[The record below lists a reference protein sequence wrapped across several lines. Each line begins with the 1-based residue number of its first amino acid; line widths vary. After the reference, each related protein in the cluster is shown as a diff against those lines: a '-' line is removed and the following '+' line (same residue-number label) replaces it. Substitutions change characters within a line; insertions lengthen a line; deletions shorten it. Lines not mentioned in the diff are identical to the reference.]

1 MGFFGLTRPK
11 CDNCGHR
18 CGYMLHQG
26 WRHADYP
33 GYVFGKKKC
42 LVEYVRRN
50 PIIKNKI
57 ERSHKM
63 TTYYPAAGS
72 QGKYS
77 NIWRN
82 QLLTISEILGSSE
95 SSGSIVLNAK
105 DFALVGNRKSYSF
118 NLEFDDGIVSNNIS
132 GSAVARDLAEVL
144 STSSSVKSILKTG
157 CFKFQMDKNFTL
169 SISKLGEI

>member
-11 CDNCGHR
+11 CDNCGHP

-33 GYVFGKKKC
+33 GHVFGKKKC

-50 PIIKNKI
+50 PKIKNKTK
-57 ERSHKM
+57 RSSKM
-63 TTYYPAAGS
+63 TTYYPAPGS

-82 QLLTISEILGSSE
+82 ALPTISEIIGSSG
-95 SSGSIVLNAK
+95 SSGSIELSSR
-105 DFALVGNRKSYSF
+105 DFALAGDRKNYSF
-118 NLEFDDGIVSNNIS
+118 NLEFDDGVVSNNIR
-132 GSAVARDLAEVL
+132 GSAVARDLAAEL
-144 STSSSVKSILKTG
+144 TSSSFTKSVLNNG
-157 CFKFQMDKNFTL
+157 YFKFRMDKNFTL
-169 SISKLGEI
+169 WISK

>member
-11 CDNCGHR
+11 CDNCGHK

-50 PIIKNKI
+50 PKIKQKLERTTKI
-57 ERSHKM
+57 P
-63 TTYYPAAGS
+63 TNYPTAGS

-82 QLLTISEILGSSE
+82 ALPTISEILGSSE
-95 SSGSIVLNAK
+95 SSGSIALNFE

-118 NLEFDDGIVSNNIS
+118 NLEFDDGVVSNNIS
-132 GSAVARDLAEVL
+132 GSAVARDLAAEL
-144 STSSSVKSILKTG
+144 SNSSSVKSILKTG
-157 CFKFQMDKNFTL
+157 YFKFRMDNNFTL
-169 SISKLGEI
+169 WVSRIG

>member
-11 CDNCGHR
+11 CDNCGHK

-50 PIIKNKI
+50 PKIKQKLERTTKI
-57 ERSHKM
+57 P
-63 TTYYPAAGS
+63 TNYPTAGS

-82 QLLTISEILGSSE
+82 ALPTISEILGSSE
-95 SSGSIVLNAK
+95 SSGSIALNFE

-132 GSAVARDLAEVL
+132 GSAVARDLAAVL

>member
-42 LVEYVRRN
+42 LVEYVR
-50 PIIKNKI
+50 KNRKVKHKI
-57 ERSHKM
+57 ER
-63 TTYYPAAGS
+63 TTKRPTNYPAAGS

-82 QLLTISEILGSSE
+82 ELTTISEVLSSSA
-95 SSGSIVLNAK
+95 SSGSITLNFE
-105 DFALVGNRKSYSF
+105 DFELVGNRQSYSF

-132 GSAVARDLAEVL
+132 GSAVARDLAAVL

-157 CFKFQMDKNFTL
+157 YFKFRMDNNFTL
-169 SISKLGEI
+169 WVSRIG

>member
-1 MGFFGLTRPK
+1 MPFFGLVRPK
-11 CDNCGHR
+11 CELCGYR

-26 WRHADYP
+26 WRHDDYP
-33 GYVFGKKKC
+33 LLVFGKKKC
-42 LVEYVRRN
+42 LVEYVR
-50 PIIKNKI
+50 KNRKVKHKI
-57 ERSHKM
+57 ERSYKK

-82 QLLTISEILGSSE
+82 QLLKISEILGSSE

-118 NLEFDDGIVSNNIS
+118 NLEFDDGVVSNNIS
-132 GSAVARDLAEVL
+132 GSAVARDLAAEL
-144 STSSSVKSILKTG
+144 SNSSSVKSILKTG
-157 CFKFQMDKNFTL
+157 YFKFRMDKNFTL
-169 SISKLGEI
+169 WVSRIG

>member
-11 CDNCGHR
+11 CDNCGHK

-50 PIIKNKI
+50 PKIKQKLERTTKI
-57 ERSHKM
+57 P
-63 TTYYPAAGS
+63 TNYPTAGS

-82 QLLTISEILGSSE
+82 ALPTISEILGSSE
-95 SSGSIVLNAK
+95 SSGSIALNFE

-118 NLEFDDGIVSNNIS
+118 NLEFDDGVVSNNIS
-132 GSAVARDLAEVL
+132 GSAVARDLAAEL
-144 STSSSVKSILKTG
+144 SNSSSLKSILKTG
-157 CFKFQMDKNFTL
+157 YFKFRMDKNFTL
-169 SISKLGEI
+169 WVSRIG

>member
-42 LVEYVRRN
+42 LVEYVRNNR
-50 PIIKNKI
+50 KVKHKI
-57 ERSHKM
+57 ERSYKK

-105 DFALVGNRKSYSF
+105 DFALVGNRKSYSL

-132 GSAVARDLAEVL
+132 GSAVARDLAAVL

-157 CFKFQMDKNFTL
+157 CFKFQMDNNFTL
-169 SISKLGEI
+169 WVSLIR

>member
-1 MGFFGLTRPK
+1 MPFFGLVRPK
-11 CDNCGHR
+11 CELCGYR
-18 CGYMLHQG
+18 CGEMLHQG

-50 PIIKNKI
+50 PKIKQKLERTTKI
-57 ERSHKM
+57 P
-63 TTYYPAAGS
+63 TNYPTAGS

-82 QLLTISEILGSSE
+82 ALPTISEILGSSE
-95 SSGSIVLNAK
+95 SSGSIALNFE

-132 GSAVARDLAEVL
+132 GSAVARDLAAVL

-157 CFKFQMDKNFTL
+157 YFKFQMDKNFTL

>member
-1 MGFFGLTRPK
+1 MGFFGLVRPI
-11 CDNCGHR
+11 CNNCGHR

-26 WRHADYP
+26 WRHADFP
-33 GYVFGKKKC
+33 VYVFGKKKC
-42 LVEYVRRN
+42 LVEYVR
-50 PIIKNKI
+50 KNRKVKHKI
-57 ERSHKM
+57 ERSYKK

-77 NIWRN
+77 NIRRN

-95 SSGSIVLNAK
+95 SSGSIVLNAR

-118 NLEFDDGIVSNNIS
+118 NLEFVDGIVSNNIS
-132 GSAVARDLAEVL
+132 GSAVARDLAAVL

-157 CFKFQMDKNFTL
+157 CFKFQMDNNFTL
-169 SISKLGEI
+169 WVSLIG

>member
-1 MGFFGLTRPK
+1 MPFFGLVRPK
-11 CDNCGHR
+11 CDHCGYR

-50 PIIKNKI
+50 PKIKQKLKRTTKI
-57 ERSHKM
+57 PNN
-63 TTYYPAAGS
+63 YPTAGS

-82 QLLTISEILGSSE
+82 ALPRISEILSSSG
-95 SSGSIVLNAK
+95 SSGSISLNSE

-118 NLEFDDGIVSNNIS
+118 NLDFDDGIVSNNIS
-132 GSAVARDLAEVL
+132 GSAVARDLAGVL
-144 STSSSVKSILKTG
+144 ARSSIIKSMLNNG
-157 CFKFQMDKNFTL
+157 YFKFKMDQNFNL
-169 SISKLGEI
+169 WISKFE

>member
-1 MGFFGLTRPK
+1 MPFFGLVRPK
-11 CDNCGHR
+11 CELCGYR

-50 PIIKNKI
+50 PKIKQKLERTTKI
-57 ERSHKM
+57 P
-63 TTYYPAAGS
+63 TNYPTAGS

-82 QLLTISEILGSSE
+82 ALPTISEILGSSE
-95 SSGSIVLNAK
+95 SSGSIALNFE

-169 SISKLGEI
+169 SISKLEEI

>member
-1 MGFFGLTRPK
+1 MPFFGLVRPK
-11 CDNCGHR
+11 CDNCGYR

-26 WRHADYP
+26 WRHSDYP

-50 PIIKNKI
+50 PKIKN
-57 ERSHKM
+57 SNKM

-77 NIWRN
+77 NIW
-82 QLLTISEILGSSE
+82 QKALPAISEILGSSD
-95 SSGSIVLNAK
+95 SSKSITLNSK

-118 NLEFDDGIVSNNIS
+118 NLEFDNGIVSNNIS
-132 GSAVARDLAEVL
+132 GSAVARDLAAEL
-144 STSSSVKSILKTG
+144 TSSSFIKSVLNNG
-157 CFKFQMDKNFTL
+157 YFKIRMDKNFTL
-169 SISKLGEI
+169 WISK